1 MTPEDVCHLLAVW
14 WAIDSSVDYFGRLA
28 EVFGA
33 HDRWADND
41 ELLHILGAIIQWF
54 FEVLLQK
61 EYSKPPKD
69 FVLKH

>member
-1 MTPEDVCHLLAVW
+1 
-14 WAIDSSVDYFGRLA
+14 
-28 EVFGA
+28 
-33 HDRWADND
+33 
-41 ELLHILGAIIQWF
+41 LLHILGAIIQWF